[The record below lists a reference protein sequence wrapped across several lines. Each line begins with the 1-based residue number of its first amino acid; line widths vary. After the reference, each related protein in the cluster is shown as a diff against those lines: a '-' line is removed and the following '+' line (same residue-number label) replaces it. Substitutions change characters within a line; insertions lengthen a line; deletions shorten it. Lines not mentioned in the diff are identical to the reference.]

1 MYELFIFFA
10 LGYILGSIPS
20 AAIVA
25 RVSGKDIFT
34 TGSGNMGAMNSLRNV
49 GVVPGLIVFALD
61 IGKGALA
68 TFLALWLTSLA
79 FGAASIAA
87 GLAALVG
94 AVLGHAYSAFVQFRG
109 GKALAVTFGAL
120 LPLFPLLAMY
130 ALLLLVALLLITRKV
145 EFSSIVAVVLL
156 PVLAW
161 FTLQRMM
168 VHQDVLF
175 AGTTAVAVL
184 VPIIVSRYWLAH
196 RGKRNETPS

>member
-25 RVSGKDIFT
+25 RFSGKDIFR

-61 IGKGALA
+61 LGKGALA

-79 FGAASIAA
+79 FGGASVAA

-120 LPLFPLLAMY
+120 LPLFPLLAVY

-145 EFSSIVAVVLL
+145 EFSSILAVALL

-168 VHQDVLF
+168 VHPDVLF
-175 AGTTAVAVL
+175 AGTTAVALL

-196 RGKRNETPS
+196 RRTNTPTT